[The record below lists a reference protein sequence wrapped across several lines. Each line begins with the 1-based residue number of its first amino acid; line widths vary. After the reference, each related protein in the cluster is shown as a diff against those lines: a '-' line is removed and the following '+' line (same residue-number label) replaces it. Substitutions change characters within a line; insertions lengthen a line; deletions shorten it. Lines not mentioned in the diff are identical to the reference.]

1 MSDWREGSF
10 CMKTLVG
17 KLYRQPPDSSY
28 TDVTFRLPD
37 GSSVSAHR
45 LVLAL
50 ASPFFEAQF
59 YGLLASD
66 SAGPV
71 EIKDVE
77 SNAFRRVLE
86 FIYNSGE
93 ISWEE
98 ATAADSLD
106 YWSLMQVCRRQY
118 GSGSL

>member
-1 MSDWREGSF
+1 
-10 CMKTLVG
+10 MKNLVS
-17 KLYRQPPDSSY
+17 KLYHRPHDSSY

-37 GSSVSAHR
+37 GSSVAAHR

-66 SAGPV
+66 IAGPI

-93 ISWEE
+93 IDWE
-98 ATAADSLD
+98 ATESLD
-106 YWSLMQVCRRQY
+106 YWSLMQVD
-118 GSGSL
+118 GGFNSLSDGKTGT

>member
-1 MSDWREGSF
+1 
-10 CMKTLVG
+10 MKGLIA
-17 KLYRQPPDSSY
+17 KLYRRPQDTSY

-37 GSSVSAHR
+37 GSSVVAHR
-45 LVLAL
+45 LILAL

-66 SAGPV
+66 IPGPI

-93 ISWEE
+93 VDWE
-98 ATAADSLD
+98 ATDGLD
-106 YWSLMQVCRRQY
+106 YWSLMQVPLSMVGYRY
-118 GSGSL
+118 PYL